1 MSDELLVSRDVY
13 LKSGAHIGTKFKTKY
28 MERFIYKTRQDG
40 LSVFNISET
49 DKRIREAINLL
60 SHYEPEDIL
69 VVGKREVAWK
79 PISVFAKTIGAKYI
93 AGRYPPGMLTN
104 PELKIYTEAK
114 IVIVI
119 DPFLDKNAINDA
131 FKRGIPVVSIC
142 DTNNEIKQIDLVIP
156 FNNKGRTS
164 LSLLFWILTREYMLK
179 KGMIKDENEFKMT
192 TEDFMAEM

>member
-1 MSDELLVSRDVY
+1 MTEELLVPRDVY

-40 LSVFNISET
+40 LSVFNLPET
-49 DKRIREAINLL
+49 DKRIREVVNLL
-60 SHYEPEDIL
+60 AHYEPQDIL

-79 PISVFAKTIGAKYI
+79 PVSEFAKTIGAKYV

-114 IVIVI
+114 IVLVV
-119 DPFLDKNAINDA
+119 DPFLDRNAINDA
-131 FKRGIPVVSIC
+131 FKRGIPVIAVC
-142 DTNNEIKQIDLVIP
+142 DTNNAINYIDLVLP

-164 LSLLFWILTREYMLK
+164 LGLLFWILTKEYMLK
-179 KGMIKDENEFKMT
+179 KGMIKKESEFKKKM
-192 TEDFMAEM
+192 EDFMAEL